1 MDIAMFAV
9 LIASM
14 MLCSDV
20 QSIIDTVRVDRYL
33 SSDTKTEIVE
43 MLIKETPECELN
55 EGSKHTTE
63 KTDSV

>member
-14 MLCSDV
+14 MSCSDV

-55 EGSKHTTE
+55 ERSENT
-63 KTDSV
+63 